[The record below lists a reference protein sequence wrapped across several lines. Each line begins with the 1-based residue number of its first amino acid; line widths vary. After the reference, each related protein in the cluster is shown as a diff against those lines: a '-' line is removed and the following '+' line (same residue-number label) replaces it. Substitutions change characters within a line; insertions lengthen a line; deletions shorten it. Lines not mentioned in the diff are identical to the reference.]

1 MSAGEVPCRHGG
13 YHQVGHC
20 PEANEAAVSVGS
32 EGDSA
37 GITEADCEPDLA
49 PTGWSE
55 WDSVVYLLGC
65 PILRAKKAVRFVEL
79 EALSIDWDGLEEA
92 SAAWSHGERL
102 MVALARDLWNSCGG
116 LSMREFAATLDDA
129 NFSQALRAIELARG
143 RRDSRI
149 VRVIDQSGGGL

>member
-1 MSAGEVPCRHGG
+1 MSRAEDD
-13 YHQVGHC
+13 VGC
-20 PEANEAAVSVGS
+20 MAP

-37 GITEADCEPDLA
+37 GITGRDCEADPA

-55 WDSVVYLLGC
+55 WDSVVYLLGT
-65 PILRAKKAVRFVEL
+65 PILRAKKALWFVDVENY
-79 EALSIDWDGLEEA
+79 SIDWDGLEEA

-102 MVALARDLWNSCGG
+102 MVALAHDLWNSCGG

-143 RRDSRI
+143 RRDFRI